1 MEKFE
6 TLKLLKKK
14 NQVEEYQDRGAEGEL
29 DEGPERGGME
39 ATGENLDGSRV

>member
-1 MEKFE
+1 MEKKVQ
-6 TLKLLKKK
+6 LPPSL
-14 NQVEEYQDRGAEGEL
+14 QVEEYQDRGAEGEL